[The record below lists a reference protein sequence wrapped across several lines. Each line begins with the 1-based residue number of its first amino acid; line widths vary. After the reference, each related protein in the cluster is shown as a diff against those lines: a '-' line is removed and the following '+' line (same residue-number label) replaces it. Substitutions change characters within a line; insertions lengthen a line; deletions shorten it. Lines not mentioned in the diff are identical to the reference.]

1 MMVTNPEGREWET
14 MLRACDKSNGEQVS
28 EIWMPS
34 RQSGSSMTYG
44 IGMKQYIYMSEA
56 APHPCEIRAYALLN
70 D

>member
-14 MLRACDKSNGEQVS
+14 MLRACDKSNGEQGS

-44 IGMKQYIYMSEA
+44 IGMKQYIYMSAA
-56 APHPCEIRAYALLN
+56 APHPAKLGLMPC
-70 D
+70 